1 MPQWQIKQQNM
12 LNYVEVTLQNESI
25 RTEAGALRYYQ
36 GPIEMQTKL
45 PSVGGFIKSKLSG
58 EKIFRPVFTGTGK
71 VVLEPSFQEFYELQ
85 LRDEAYV
92 LDRGA
97 FWAAD
102 ASIEVDVKVN
112 KFSTSI
118 LSGEGIVQT
127 LVKGR
132 GTVILQ
138 APGPVEVIDLRDDRL
153 VVDGN
158 FLVARSTGLD
168 FSIQQSSRSLLS
180 TVTSGEILVNV
191 LQGTGRVYLA
201 PIPNHTLMLQ
211 NVIIS
216 SLYNVMAKFQQP
228 RQG

>member
-1 MPQWQIKQQNM
+1 MPQWQIKQQDM

-58 EKIFRPVFTGTGK
+58 EKVFRPVFTGTGK
-71 VVLEPSFQEFYELQ
+71 VVLEPSFQEFYTLE

-102 ASIEVDVKVN
+102 TSIEVDVKVN

-118 LSGEGIVQT
+118 LSGEGIIQT

-138 APGPVEVIDLRDDRL
+138 APGPIQVIDLQDDRL

-168 FSIQQSSRSLLS
+168 FSIQQSSRSLLG
-180 TVTSGEILVNV
+180 TVASGEILVNV

-211 NVIIS
+211 NVIVS